1 MSRRKRLERMNDRLA
16 GQAAKWQMAAISAR
30 WQVRDDAIALSQL
43 GRDLEQMQHDLSDM
57 HAQATA
63 TDALVEKRNQRIAEL
78 EAIVATYQQNPVWV
92 PSPGPWETGTMPL
105 AETQEQRCDRLIEAL
120 RTGDATCNVSTE
132 EEHDA
137 R

>member
-16 GQAAKWQMAAISAR
+16 GQAAKWQMAAIAAR
-30 WQVRDDAIALSQL
+30 RQVQERD
-43 GRDLEQMQHDLSDM
+43 R
-57 HAQATA
+57 
-63 TDALVEKRNQRIAEL
+63 RIAEL

-105 AETQEQRCDRLIEAL
+105 AESQEARCDRLIEAL

-132 EEHDA
+132 DSGS
-137 R
+137 